1 VFVALA
7 AVLAVLLVGATVQL
21 VRTRTSEQFTHYT
34 STNSVVHYSLDHP
47 ADWRRVEDVSSAV
60 VFSPRAQAIS
70 TLFFGNGAG
79 ASWTGARQLLRTGAT
94 DTVGLYVY
102 SQESNLKGTPPAQF
116 RQSVTDLS
124 PLTTTI
130 TSSTETTVSG
140 AVSDQIDAVIADPGD
155 PSVRL
160 GADIYVCQP
169 ATGGLVV
176 FTFVAAP
183 DKLDSQEPVISK
195 VLSSVKWL
203 PAT

>member
-1 VFVALA
+1 M
-7 AVLAVLLVGATVQL
+7 LLVGATVQL

-60 VFSPRAQAIS
+60 VFSPRVQAIS

-79 ASWTGARQLLRTGAT
+79 TSWTGARQLLRAGAA
-94 DTVGLYVY
+94 DAVGLYVY
-102 SQESNLKGTPPAQF
+102 SQESDLKGTPPAQF

-140 AVSDQIDAVIADPGD
+140 AVSDQIEAVIADPGD

-160 GADIYVCQP
+160 GRTSMSASRLQVGWWCSPSSQP
-169 ATGGLVV
+169 PTSWTARNPSSPGCS
-176 FTFVAAP
+176 AP
-183 DKLDSQEPVISK
+183 
-195 VLSSVKWL
+195 
-203 PAT
+203 